1 MNRIV
6 AKQRGVSG
14 SGFIAIIAVIGL
26 SVMILLKLFPVYMEH
41 FNVSTS
47 LESLSNEED
56 IKELNK
62 RAIKTLLQRR
72 FSINNVEN
80 VNQEHIEIKKTKTE
94 MTISIIY
101 EVRKPLVGNIDMIIH
116 FNDQITL

>member
-47 LESLSNEED
+47 LES
-56 IKELNK
+56 NK